1 MSPRCT
7 SLPGVLLV
15 HLAAPAGSTISVRLA
30 STTVALPSAPVLA
43 TMAGS
48 RPAWPYRPRRCSA
61 RAAASSP
68 APTDLLLHAVPAVA
82 VVVQQQAVAHRLVG
96 GGLQGR
102 IDRGSDVVA
111 LVDHVTAE
119 AGDHFLAHQLGHVRG
134 IDLHR
139 RLMRG
144 GVHRHGLGRVGLG
157 LADELQVGHALQHI
171 VVTTLAGA
179 LRVGDR
185 VARGGELGDA
195 GQRGHLVQ
203 SSSLS
208 FLP

>member
-1 MSPRCT
+1 
-7 SLPGVLLV
+7 
-15 HLAAPAGSTISVRLA
+15 
-30 STTVALPSAPVLA
+30 
-43 TMAGS
+43 
-48 RPAWPYRPRRCSA
+48 
-61 RAAASSP
+61 
-68 APTDLLLHAVPAVA
+68 

-96 GGLQGR
+96 GGLQGG
-102 IDRGSDVVA
+102 IDRGGDVVA

-157 LADELQVGHALQHI
+157 LADELQVGHALQH
-171 VVTTLAGA
+171 VVVAALAGTF
-179 LRVGDR
+179 RVGDR
-185 VARGGELGDA
+185 VARRGELGDA

-203 SSSLS
+203 VQLVQ
-208 FLP
+208 LLAVVELGGGGPP